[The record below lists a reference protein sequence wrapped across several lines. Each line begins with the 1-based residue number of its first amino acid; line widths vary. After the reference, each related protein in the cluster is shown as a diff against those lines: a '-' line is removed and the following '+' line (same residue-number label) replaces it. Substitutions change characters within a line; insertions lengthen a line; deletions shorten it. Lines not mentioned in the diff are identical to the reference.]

1 MINIY
6 LIALGCSK
14 NLVDAE
20 CMSTILRNDGF
31 GIVDNIDD
39 ADVVIV
45 NTCGFI
51 ESAKTEAINTILS
64 AADYKVPAG
73 RVQKLIVTGCLSQRY
88 PDEILKEMPEVDAVL
103 GTSRYQDIARIVHE
117 LLGQNEAI
125 RDVKD
130 AGGMEHLL
138 LERDISTGSYA
149 WLKIGEG
156 CLHRCA
162 FCAIPLIRGT
172 FKSRP
177 MEDIL
182 KEAESIAAKGIKE
195 IVLAAQ
201 DTTNYGVDLYK
212 KRSLAE
218 LLRKLSRIDGIE
230 LIRVMYGYMD
240 GITDELI
247 AEVRDNP
254 KVAKY
259 FDIPIQHGSDRILKL
274 MKRHDTEELISAR
287 LEKIRTEIP
296 GVVIRTTVMV
306 GFPGETDE
314 DFDRMISNLS
324 KWRFDRLGCFVFSPE
339 EGTPA
344 YSMDGQVDE
353 AVKEARNALVYET
366 QKKISDELAELRLGS
381 ETVVTIDSISED
393 GIFYIGR
400 SYGEAP
406 EDDPVIYVAAQD
418 KELNIGERY
427 KVKIVECSDYDL
439 TGVTI

>member
-73 RVQKLIVTGCLSQRY
+73 KVQKLIVTGCLSQRY

-381 ETVVTIDSISED
+381 ETIVTIDSISED

>member
-31 GIVDNIDD
+31 GIVDSIEN

-51 ESAKTEAINTILS
+51 ESAKTEAIDTILS

-73 RVQKLIVTGCLSQRY
+73 KVQKLIVTGCLSQRY
-88 PDEILKEMPEVDAVL
+88 PDDILKEMPEVDAVL
-103 GTSRYQDIARIVHE
+103 GTSQYQDIAQVVRD
-117 LLGQNEAI
+117 LLGKTEVI
-125 RDVKD
+125 RDVKE

-162 FCAIPLIRGT
+162 FCAIPLIRGS

-212 KRSLAE
+212 KRALSE
-218 LLRKLSRIDGIE
+218 LLQKLSLIDGIE
-230 LIRVMYGYMD
+230 IIRVMYGYMD
-240 GITDELI
+240 GITEELI

-274 MKRHDTEELISAR
+274 MKRHDSEELITSR
-287 LEKIRTEIP
+287 LEKIRAEIP
-296 GVVIRTTVMV
+296 GVIIRTTVMV
-306 GFPGETDE
+306 GFPGETEE
-314 DFDRMISNLS
+314 DFDRLITNLS
-324 KWRFDRLGCFVFSPE
+324 KWRFDRLGCFIFSPE

-344 YSMDGQVDE
+344 YSMEDQVDKS
-353 AVKEARNALVYET
+353 VKEARNALVYET
-366 QKKISDELAELRLGS
+366 QKLISDELSEARVGT

-427 KVKIVECSDYDL
+427 RVKIVDCSDYDL

>member
-31 GIVDNIDD
+31 GIVDSIED

-51 ESAKTEAINTILS
+51 ESAKTEAIDTILS

-73 RVQKLIVTGCLSQRY
+73 KVQKLIVTGCLSQRY

-103 GTSRYQDIARIVHE
+103 GTSQYQDIAQVVRD
-117 LLGQNEAI
+117 LLGQTEVI
-125 RDVKD
+125 RDVKV

-162 FCAIPLIRGT
+162 FCAIPLIRGS

-212 KRSLAE
+212 KRALSE
-218 LLRKLSRIDGIE
+218 LLQKLSLIDGIE
-230 LIRVMYGYMD
+230 IIRVMYGYMD

-274 MKRHDTEELISAR
+274 MKRHDSEELITSR
-287 LEKIRTEIP
+287 LEKIRAEIP
-296 GVVIRTTVMV
+296 GVIIRTTVMV
-306 GFPGETDE
+306 GFPGETEE
-314 DFDRMISNLS
+314 DFDRLITNLS
-324 KWRFDRLGCFVFSPE
+324 KWRFDRLGCFIFSPE

-344 YSMDGQVDE
+344 YSMEDQVDE
-353 AVKEARNALVYET
+353 SVKEARNALVYET
-366 QKKISDELAELRLGS
+366 QKLISDELSEARVGT

-427 KVKIVECSDYDL
+427 RVKIVDCSDYDL

>member
-73 RVQKLIVTGCLSQRY
+73 KVQKLIVTGCLSQRY

-287 LEKIRTEIP
+287 LDKIRTEIP

>member
-31 GIVDNIDD
+31 GIVDNIED

-51 ESAKTEAINTILS
+51 ESAKTEAIDTILA

-73 RVQKLIVTGCLSQRY
+73 KVKKLIVTGCLSQRY

-103 GTSRYQDIARIVHE
+103 GTSQYQDIANVVRD
-117 LLGQNEAI
+117 LLADSDAI
-125 RDVKD
+125 RDVKE
-130 AGGMEHLL
+130 AGGMAHLL
-138 LERDISTGSYA
+138 TERDISTSSYA

-162 FCAIPLIRGT
+162 FCAIPLIRGP

-182 KEAESIAAKGIKE
+182 KEARNIAARGIKE

-212 KRSLAE
+212 KRALSE
-218 LLRKLSRIDGIE
+218 LLHKLSLIEGIE
-230 LIRVMYGYMD
+230 VIRVMYGYMD

-274 MKRHDTEELISAR
+274 MKRHDSEELITSR
-287 LEKIRTEIP
+287 LEKIRYEIP
-296 GVVIRTTVMV
+296 GVIIRTTVMV

-314 DFDRMISNLS
+314 DFDRMIANLS
-324 KWRFDRLGCFVFSPE
+324 KWRFDRLGCFIFSPE
-339 EGTPA
+339 EGTVA
-344 YSMDGQVDE
+344 YSMEDQVE
-353 AVKEARNALVYET
+353 ESVKEARNAVVYET
-366 QKKISDELAELRLGS
+366 QKKISDELSGLRVGT
-381 ETVVTIDSISED
+381 EAFVIIDSISED
-393 GIFYIGR
+393 GIFYKGR

-418 KELNIGERY
+418 KELNIGDIY

>member
-31 GIVDNIDD
+31 GIVDSIEN

-51 ESAKTEAINTILS
+51 ESAKTEAIDTILS

-73 RVQKLIVTGCLSQRY
+73 KVQKLIVTGCLSQRY
-88 PDEILKEMPEVDAVL
+88 PDDILKEMPEVDAVL
-103 GTSRYQDIARIVHE
+103 GTSQYQDIAQVVRD
-117 LLGQNEAI
+117 LLGKTEVI
-125 RDVKD
+125 RDVKE

-162 FCAIPLIRGT
+162 FCAIPLIRGS

-212 KRSLAE
+212 KRALSE
-218 LLRKLSRIDGIE
+218 LLQKLSLIDGIE
-230 LIRVMYGYMD
+230 IIRVMYGYMD

-274 MKRHDTEELISAR
+274 MKRHDSEELITSR
-287 LEKIRTEIP
+287 LEKIRAEIP
-296 GVVIRTTVMV
+296 GVIIRTTVMV
-306 GFPGETDE
+306 GFPGETEE
-314 DFDRMISNLS
+314 DFDRLITNLS
-324 KWRFDRLGCFVFSPE
+324 KWRFDRLGCFIFSPE

-344 YSMDGQVDE
+344 YSMEDQVDKS
-353 AVKEARNALVYET
+353 VKEARNALVYET
-366 QKKISDELAELRLGS
+366 QKLISDELSEARVGT

-427 KVKIVECSDYDL
+427 RVKIVDCSDYDL